1 MKTSQ
6 ILSTLIC
13 LLLVLTVA
21 GCTDSKTTPQLTA
34 THEKTPI
41 AEQPALVQTIKQP
54 TQSSTATQP
63 TPSTSNNKEI
73 PAAGGNLTVHFI
85 DVGQGDSIL
94 LEHGDDTML
103 IDSGEIG
110 KGDDVATF
118 VKSEGIKSLDYVV
131 ATHPHSD
138 HIGGMSVIL
147 NDFPIGHFVDSG
159 YVYTSKTYENMLTII
174 DKKNIPFV
182 TPKRGD
188 KINFSS
194 GIDVQV
200 LNPGNSYFT
209 DDVNQN
215 SVVLKVIDGKVAFLM
230 MGDAG
235 IEAENEIMKAGYD
248 VNADILKVGHHA
260 SRTGSGA
267 SFISAVSPSVS
278 VIEVGAGNDYGHPH
292 QEILNRLQK
301 VSKVYRT
308 DKDGTITVTTDGS
321 TYTATTQKTEPTDGS
336 KSASS
341 GSAVYSSTSST
352 TTQKT
357 EPTESMTSSS
367 AGSVVYVS
375 DLSLKDEWVKI
386 TNKGSSYVSLA
397 GWKVE
402 DKGGKHIYTFPSYK
416 LNSGST
422 VTLYTGKGKDTAT
435 ELYWQLN
442 DPVWNNNGDTA
453 YLLDSSGKLVSEL
466 ERGR

>member
-6 ILSTLIC
+6 ILSALIC

-21 GCTDSKTTPQLTA
+21 GCTDSKTTPKLTA
-34 THEKTPI
+34 SHEKTPI
-41 AEQPALVQTIKQP
+41 AEQPSLVQKIKQP
-54 TQSSTATQP
+54 TPSSADTQ
-63 TPSTSNNKEI
+63 TTSSTSNNKEI

-85 DVGQGDSIL
+85 DIGQGDSIL
-94 LEHGDDTML
+94 VKHGDDTML
-103 IDSGEIG
+103 IDAGEMG

-147 NDFPIGHFVDSG
+147 NDFPIRHFVDSG
-159 YVYTSKTYENMLTII
+159 YAYSSKTYENMLTTI

-215 SVVLKVIDGKVAFLM
+215 SVVLKVIDGKVAFLL

-235 IEAENEIMKAGYD
+235 IEAEKEIMKAGYD
-248 VNADILKVGHHA
+248 VDADILKVGHHA
-260 SRTGSGA
+260 SRTASGA

-278 VIEVGAGNDYGHPH
+278 IIELGAGNDYGHPH
-292 QEILNRLQK
+292 QEVLNRLQK

-308 DKDGTITVTTDGS
+308 DLDGTITVTTDGS
-321 TYTATTQKTEPTDGS
+321 TYTVTTQKTEPIDGS
-336 KSASS
+336 RSASS
-341 GSAVYSSTSST
+341 RNVAYSSTSST
-352 TTQKT
+352 KTQEI
-357 EPTESMTSSS
+357 EPAESMTSSS
-367 AGSVVYVS
+367 TGSVVYVS
-375 DLSLKDEWVKI
+375 DLSLKDEWVRI
-386 TNKGSSYVSLA
+386 TNKGSSSVSLA

-402 DKGGKHIYTFPSYK
+402 DKGGKHIYTFPSYT

-442 DPVWNNNGDTA
+442 DPVWNNNGDIA
-453 YLLDSSGKLVSEL
+453 FLLDNSGKLVSEL
-466 ERGR
+466 ERGK